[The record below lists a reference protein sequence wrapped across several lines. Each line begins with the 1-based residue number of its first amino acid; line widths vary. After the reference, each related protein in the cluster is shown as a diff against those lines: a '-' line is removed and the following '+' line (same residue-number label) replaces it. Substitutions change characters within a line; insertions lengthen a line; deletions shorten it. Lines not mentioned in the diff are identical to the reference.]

1 MRLPSLLFRGIV
13 LTTLLVAASLPSA
26 RAQSQDGAADVQRE
40 MFASP
45 RRVEGLRPHDSLAPV
60 NTFLTCNVAP
70 DGDGPHEVAFL
81 PNGTAVVIAHKD
93 SDNLAFFDSVN
104 LAVVA
109 ANDSAGGRDF
119 IDALT
124 AAGFDRSAM
133 QVTADRTT
141 VDLQAGSVQFSVRF
155 DDECLVGQY
164 GPESGGYH
172 GAVRPALGH
181 GGCLVGQTRPIDW

>member
-1 MRLPSLLFRGIV
+1 MVAQPIGTAASATLAAVVVVLGLAGCSLLPQSQRP
-13 LTTLLVAASLPSA
+13 TASSVPSA
-26 RAQSQDGAADVQRE
+26 A
-40 MFASP
+40 
-45 RRVEGLRPHDSLAPV
+45 APV
-60 NTFLTCNVAP
+60 TSDGREATAAP
-70 DGDGPHEVAFL
+70 GVRPEL
-81 PNGTAVVIAHKD
+81 PAA
-93 SDNLAFFDSVN
+93 DNLAFFDSVN
-104 LAVVA
+104 LGVVA

-141 VDLQAGSVQFSVRF
+141 VDLQAGSVQFSVRLG
-155 DDECLVGQY
+155 DECLIGQY